1 MSFFDSDIVIKEA
14 NEISFLQQDIL
25 NRMPRIPLME
35 KDERI
40 KFFDDMIDLIERQK
54 IFYSR
59 LSLSDDPRAQDL
71 KEQFRQAAIMLGMD
85 ANGVNMM
92 EIYDTFKESMMS
104 VRKQVLDGLL

>member
-1 MSFFDSDIVIKEA
+1 MSFFDSEIVRKEA

-35 KDERI
+35 HDERVQ
-40 KFFDDMIDLIERQK
+40 FFDDMIDLIERQK

-59 LSLSDDPRAQDL
+59 LSLSDDPRAQEL